1 MFETVETEEVEESRL
16 MGRWFQMYKAAI
28 NFDVFRTQMF
38 CPVAYCT
45 SCNCAFFSLHTNTS
59 VKPNSVMGNGGFTI
73 EEAYRVISKTGPIE
87 VYKRDVTKVKEGSY
101 MMYTEEYFY
110 PSQCL
115 FFLALH

>member
-1 MFETVETEEVEESRL
+1 MFETVETEEVQESRL

-38 CPVAYCT
+38 CPVSYCT
-45 SCNCAFFSLHTNTS
+45 SCCSVASSLCTNTL
-59 VKPNSVMGNGGFTI
+59 VKPNSVMGKGGFTI
-73 EEAYRVISKTGPIE
+73 EEAYRVISKSGPIE
-87 VYKRDVTKVKEGSY
+87 VYKHDVTKVKEGSY

-115 FFLALH
+115 F